1 MLLFFLPFS
10 LLICKLTKRKGQ
22 RERKRWRERE
32 IELGRQ
38 EDGGRDEL
46 EQESRFSQAL
56 VPFFSFSFLPDLLLP
71 TAEWV
76 EEEEEAVTTTLVRH
90 KLTHRK
96 RERDEG
102 EVFHLK

>member
-1 MLLFFLPFS
+1 M
-10 LLICKLTKRKGQ
+10 
-22 RERKRWRERE
+22 ERERE

-38 EDGGRDEL
+38 EDGGRDEK

-56 VPFFSFSFLPDLLLP
+56 VPFFSFLPDLLLP
-71 TAEWV
+71 TAEW
-76 EEEEEAVTTTLVRH
+76 EEEKEEAVTTTLVCH

>member
-38 EDGGRDEL
+38 EDGGRDEKRARV
-46 EQESRFSQAL
+46 EVFSSSR
-56 VPFFSFSFLPDLLLP
+56 SFLLLL
-71 TAEWV
+71 
-76 EEEEEAVTTTLVRH
+76 LSS
-90 KLTHRK
+90 
-96 RERDEG
+96 
-102 EVFHLK
+102 

>member
-1 MLLFFLPFS
+1 M
-10 LLICKLTKRKGQ
+10 
-22 RERKRWRERE
+22 ERERE

-38 EDGGRDEL
+38 EDGVRDEK

-71 TAEWV
+71 TAEWEE
-76 EEEEEAVTTTLVRH
+76 EEEEEAVTTTLVSH